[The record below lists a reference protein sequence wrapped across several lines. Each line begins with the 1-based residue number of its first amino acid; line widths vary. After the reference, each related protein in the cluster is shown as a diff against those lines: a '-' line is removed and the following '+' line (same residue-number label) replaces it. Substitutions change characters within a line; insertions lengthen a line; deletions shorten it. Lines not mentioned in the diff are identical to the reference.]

1 MNIRKI
7 SATLLSTVFIVTSC
21 APRTE
26 AENESHAYDT
36 ETDCLNGT
44 MIVSVDGKYGLAD
57 TSGREILAPEYDDV
71 YYISDEI
78 AVAFTGQNV
87 GFFDQNGRRLGETV
101 MEGEASVDDLLAAYS
116 KIEKM
121 RREQWNS
128 ILNSYE
134 ELRKY
139 CQSDSAS
146 VVTANIMADDIRAA
160 LQKVGGPME
169 KTRKSDLKQN
179 IRHTDVRTM
188 RKLLITILITLLC
201 VPVFAQSAAS
211 IRKNN
216 SYIYTEATA
225 ATSTAADSVAL
236 DALVGKLAQTV
247 DLPYSS
253 EIRKSLINTYLED
266 IKRVCAMISSNGRG
280 KASVM
285 RYIQRNDVERIFEG
299 RRSKVKEMLSIAS
312 TADRK
317 CQMDVALRYYSW
329 AETLMRSLPSTDV
342 VAIAEAKS
350 RRETILKGLN
360 VEFDRQDI
368 YDKGIVELTFTFKGK
383 PVKNIDYKFFDGKTW
398 SKVLSAK
405 DGKGFVE
412 VRPGSK
418 IDQYRIKYEITPA
431 HLQHLFREVSL
442 VEKAL
447 APEAENTDGGT
458 RSAKTHSGPAVT
470 ATASESSARKIDFSA
485 VKKKVLDVVARE
497 EFQTEPD
504 STRGGL
510 TPIVFSSEYEDIV
523 NKVCKGVTSGA
534 DESLYEYFT
543 PEGYEIFNR
552 LIRYGNARVLNFG
565 ELNFYGLGEEVYA
578 RSVPM
583 VFSFRGNQ
591 RQFVENIVFTFN
603 GERKICDLS
612 FSLGKKQCK
621 ALSARQAGPRRQG

>member
-1 MNIRKI
+1 MK
-7 SATLLSTVFIVTSC
+7 
-21 APRTE
+21 
-26 AENESHAYDT
+26 
-36 ETDCLNGT
+36 
-44 MIVSVDGKYGLAD
+44 
-57 TSGREILAPEYDDV
+57 
-71 YYISDEI
+71 
-78 AVAFTGQNV
+78 
-87 GFFDQNGRRLGETV
+87 
-101 MEGEASVDDLLAAYS
+101 
-116 KIEKM
+116 
-121 RREQWNS
+121 
-128 ILNSYE
+128 
-134 ELRKY
+134 
-139 CQSDSAS
+139 
-146 VVTANIMADDIRAA
+146 
-160 LQKVGGPME
+160 
-169 KTRKSDLKQN
+169 
-179 IRHTDVRTM
+179 
-188 RKLLITILITLLC
+188 KLLITILITLICIPML
-201 VPVFAQSAAS
+201 AQSAAS
-211 IRKNN
+211 IRKDN
-216 SYIYTEATA
+216 SYIYAEATA

-266 IKRVCAMISSNGRG
+266 IKRECVMISSNGRG

-360 VEFDRQDI
+360 VLFDRQDI

-497 EFQTEPD
+497 ELQTEPD

-612 FSLGKKQCK
+612 FSLGKETVQGIVGQTGWTEEARIILVSFLENYKTAYALKRLDYISSIFDDDALIITGRVLRNVKGPNEYSGNRYVTLTRLSK
-621 ALSARQAGPRRQG
+621 ANYIKNLSRVFASQEYINIQFTDCEVMKLGKGEQLFGIKIRQEYFSTTYSDTGYLFILVDLRDYLKPVIHVRTWQEAPDKDFGVIGPYNF

>member
-1 MNIRKI
+1 
-7 SATLLSTVFIVTSC
+7 
-21 APRTE
+21 
-26 AENESHAYDT
+26 
-36 ETDCLNGT
+36 
-44 MIVSVDGKYGLAD
+44 
-57 TSGREILAPEYDDV
+57 
-71 YYISDEI
+71 
-78 AVAFTGQNV
+78 
-87 GFFDQNGRRLGETV
+87 
-101 MEGEASVDDLLAAYS
+101 
-116 KIEKM
+116 
-121 RREQWNS
+121 
-128 ILNSYE
+128 
-134 ELRKY
+134 
-139 CQSDSAS
+139 
-146 VVTANIMADDIRAA
+146 
-160 LQKVGGPME
+160 
-169 KTRKSDLKQN
+169 
-179 IRHTDVRTM
+179 M

-253 EIRKSLINTYLED
+253 EIRKSLINTYLGD
-266 IKRVCAMISSNGRG
+266 IKRECVMISSNGRG

-329 AETLMRSLPSTDV
+329 AETLMRSLPSPDV

-368 YDKGIVELTFTFKGK
+368 YDKGIVELTFTFNGK

-418 IDQYRIKYEITPA
+418 IDQYRINYEITPA

-447 APEAENTDGGT
+447 APEAEDTDGGT

-485 VKKKVLDVVARE
+485 IKKKVLDVVARE

-504 STRGGL
+504 SARGGL

-523 NKVCKGVTSGA
+523 HKVCKGVTSGA

-552 LIRYGNARVLNFG
+552 LIRYGNARVLNFD
-565 ELNFYGLGEEVYA
+565 ELYFYGLGEEVYA

-612 FSLGKKQCK
+612 FSLGKETVQGIVGQTGWTEEARIILVSFLENYKTAYALKRLDYISSIFDDDALIITGRVLRNVKGSNEYSGNRYVTLTRQSK
-621 ALSARQAGPRRQG
+621 ASYIKNLSMVFASQEYINIQFSDCEVMKLGKGEQLFGIKIRQEYFSTTYSDTGYLFILVDLRDYLKPVIHVRTWQEAPDKDFGVIGPYNF

>member
-1 MNIRKI
+1 
-7 SATLLSTVFIVTSC
+7 
-21 APRTE
+21 
-26 AENESHAYDT
+26 
-36 ETDCLNGT
+36 
-44 MIVSVDGKYGLAD
+44 
-57 TSGREILAPEYDDV
+57 
-71 YYISDEI
+71 
-78 AVAFTGQNV
+78 
-87 GFFDQNGRRLGETV
+87 
-101 MEGEASVDDLLAAYS
+101 
-116 KIEKM
+116 
-121 RREQWNS
+121 
-128 ILNSYE
+128 
-134 ELRKY
+134 
-139 CQSDSAS
+139 
-146 VVTANIMADDIRAA
+146 
-160 LQKVGGPME
+160 
-169 KTRKSDLKQN
+169 
-179 IRHTDVRTM
+179 M

-211 IRKNN
+211 IRKDN
-216 SYIYTEATA
+216 SYIYAEATA

-247 DLPYSS
+247 DPPYSL
-253 EIRKSLINTYLED
+253 EIRKSLINTYLGD
-266 IKRVCAMISSNGRG
+266 IKRECGMISSNGRG

-447 APEAENTDGGT
+447 APEAEDTDGGT

-504 STRGGL
+504 SARGGL

-523 NKVCKGVTSGA
+523 HKVCKGVTSGA

-565 ELNFYGLGEEVYA
+565 ELYFYGLGEEVYA

-612 FSLGKKQCK
+612 FSLGKETVQGIVGQTGWTEEARIILVSFLENYKTAYALKRLDYIRSIFDDDALIITGRVLRNVKGPNEYSGNRYVTLTRQSK
-621 ALSARQAGPRRQG
+621 ANYIKNLSRVFASQEYINIQFSDCEVMKLGKGEQLFGIKIRQEYFSTTYSDTGYLFILVDLRDYLKPVIHVRTWQEAPDKDFGVIGPYNF